1 VNPFAAASDTVKLV
15 SSVVG
20 LVLLALALWWAS
32 TFFTAKATLKEIKA
46 ADARITRA
54 NAVNNAE
61 AKTRDRETDALTTA
75 TEQQA
80 RALAK
85 ALDNDKSDFDAA
97 SRAEYFRVLNRAL
110 RGRE

>member
-1 VNPFAAASDTVKLV
+1 MNPFAAASDTVKLI
-15 SSVVG
+15 SSIVG
-20 LVLLALALWWAS
+20 LVLLAALMWWAS

-46 ADARITRA
+46 TDVRIGRA

-61 AKTRDRETDALTTA
+61 AKTRDNQTDALTTA

-97 SRAEYFRVLNRAL
+97 NRAEYFRVLNRSL

>member
-1 VNPFAAASDTVKLV
+1 MNIFAVESAVFKLAASLA
-15 SSVVG
+15 G
-20 LVLLALALWWAS
+20 LVLLAGLMWWAS
-32 TFFTAKATLKEIKA
+32 TFSTAKATLEEIKA
-46 ADARITRA
+46 TDVRIGRA

-61 AKTRDRETDALTTA
+61 AKTRDNQTDALTTA

-85 ALDNDKSDFDAA
+85 ALDNDKADFDAA
-97 SRAEYFRVLNRAL
+97 SRAEYFRVLNRSL